1 MSDDIATPPPP
12 ADQAPLLSPQA
23 ETLAR
28 QAVADLHADGAGD
41 LLGVHLED
49 NGSTTYRFSAHLRGY
64 RGWEWQVV
72 LSGDADRPTV
82 DELALMPGDDALL
95 SPAWVPWEDRLQP
108 GDLSDG
114 DVLPVAE
121 DDPRL
126 VPGYI
131 DSGDDELDD
140 AAMPIGY
147 GRERVLSQQG
157 RDEAATRW
165 AQGDYGPDTTRAKRA
180 PARCETCGFYLPLAG
195 ALKASF
201 GVCAN
206 RLSADGHVVHAR
218 YGCGAHSSV
227 KEDFSAARPAD
238 MYFDDAEFELVTA
251 PASEQTGGRKKKRG
265 KVTEPHDTAADESGE
280 K

>member
-1 MSDDIATPPPP
+1 MSDDIAKTTPSANPT
-12 ADQAPLLSPQA
+12 PLGTSAA

-28 QAVADLHADGAGD
+28 QAVADLHSGGAGE
-41 LLGVHLED
+41 LLGVQAED
-49 NGSTTYRFSAHLRGY
+49 NGSTTYRFSSDLPGY

-72 LSGDADRPTV
+72 LSGDECHPTL

-95 SPAWVPWEDRLQP
+95 APAWVPWEGRLQP

-114 DVLPVAE
+114 DILPVAE

-126 VPGYI
+126 VPGYV

-147 GRERVLSQQG
+147 GRERVLSPQG

-165 AQGDYGPDTTRAKRA
+165 AKGEYGPHSTWAKKA

-195 ALKASF
+195 VLKASF

-206 RLSADGHVVHAR
+206 RLSADGHVVHVR
-218 YGCGAHSSV
+218 YGCGAHSSI
-227 KEDFSAARPAD
+227 KEDHSAARPAD
-238 MYFDDAEFELVTA
+238 MYFDDAEFGLVTK
-251 PASEQTGGRKKKRG
+251 PVE
-265 KVTEPHDTAADESGE
+265 TATSADETPGNA
-280 K
+280 